1 MCPRIEHRAG
11 LDKVGLDS
19 VRVSYTG
26 HINCFYSCRNDN
38 LATVQVG
45 QCGLSRS
52 TNSMFRGSKKPSSGS
67 NVEEGEVFR
76 D

>member
-1 MCPRIEHRAG
+1 MSPRIKHRARP
-11 LDKVGLDS
+11 DKVGLDS

-45 QCGLSRS
+45 QGGLSRS
-52 TNSMFRGSKKPSSGS
+52 TNSMFRGSKKPRSGL
-67 NVEEGEVFR
+67 NVEGVGFSV
-76 D
+76 